1 MPKLK
6 SGTVLP
12 TNEEDRI
19 ITRQATED
27 GTLLTDEQLAEMRP
41 ISEFPQLQGLVKQG
55 RPPKSNPK
63 KSTTLRLDARCLDFL
78 KVKASWQT
86 KINAILQD
94 YVKSHHAA

>member
-41 ISEFPQLQGLVKQG
+41 ISKFPQLRGLVKQG
-55 RPPKSNPK
+55 RPPRATQRSQPL
-63 KSTTLRLDARCLDFL
+63 SGLMPRCWIFL
-78 KVKASWQT
+78 KARVRDGRLKLMRFFR
-86 KINAILQD
+86 IM
-94 YVKSHHAA
+94 